1 MYELYVKQKIE
12 EGWPTSRRVARTS
25 QDRVA
30 GSWRLI
36 EWSSRQA
43 RADIRALK
51 AYIAKDSP
59 YYPRRF
65 TERVIASIEK
75 LKEFPKIGRP
85 VPEAEGREDVRELIY
100 QGYRIIYL
108 I

>member
-1 MYELYVKQKIE
+1 MACY
-12 EGWPTSRRVARTS
+12 
-25 QDRVA
+25 
-30 GSWRLI
+30 LI
-36 EWSSRQA
+36 FNYA
-43 RADIRALK
+43 
-51 AYIAKDSP
+51 
-59 YYPRRF
+59 RRF

-108 I
+108 TQPDRVFIVTVVHGSRDLAGEEVKPWDGV